1 MVRRKHSP
9 RGGPEFLR
17 KGGSGEERRGR
28 RPLLGAIMIG
38 FEERVISR
46 ATVWCEALNVSSEKN
61 EGTAVVYLPTYPSR
75 ECILDLFHLCP
86 LNPSSYLVRIS
97 DAPFRG
103 NARSAVTPQPVGIFK
118 RSIHRWKGLD
128 ELFPTAQSNES
139 YDDVYRPF
147 FSCFDHL
154 MSHEFA

>member
-1 MVRRKHSP
+1 MVGTVLPSVY
-9 RGGPEFLR
+9 
-17 KGGSGEERRGR
+17 GE
-28 RPLLGAIMIG
+28 
-38 FEERVISR
+38 VINP
-46 ATVWCEALNVSSEKN
+46 A
-61 EGTAVVYLPTYPSR
+61 TAVVRMTDSVNQR
-75 ECILDLFHLCP
+75 
-86 LNPSSYLVRIS
+86 
-97 DAPFRG
+97 A
-103 NARSAVTPQPVGIFK
+103 ARSAVTPQPVGIFE